1 MSGAPGRR
9 NESVRA
15 EVGNIATLD
24 GMRGIAVLWV
34 ILFHFHVLRPD
45 DPWVKACK
53 ATPLEAWIG
62 NGYLGVDLFFVISG
76 FLLALPWFVH
86 AQAGRGAPSMRAFYV
101 RRFWRIAPAYY
112 VQLVFLFLVV
122 LPVLRGP
129 AYWRGDLWVYVFNAG
144 MHATFM
150 HNTTPLTSGSMAANG
165 ALWTLGVEAWF
176 YALLPIVMPLFV
188 RWPRAMAL
196 VSLALAQ
203 AWRIGTRD
211 DLAWLVDAEMALG
224 RTWSWPEEV
233 VRYLLLHQLPS
244 YFGHFGLGIALGA
257 AWLKSRAQPLRRP
270 WLLDAMALAGLV
282 LLEWVLA
289 IDGNVAGSLTWA
301 LPAIS
306 LAAILY
312 WGAARRGWTERF
324 LARGP
329 LAFAGRISY
338 SAYLYHLPLLLVINP
353 LAGTTGPAAVFP
365 AYLVAVTAISWMSWR
380 FVEKPLLHGLGEWWW
395 WGLPLRARPD
405 RERRPDGE
413 DLQRGHTP

>member
-1 MSGAPGRR
+1 MRERGD
-9 NESVRA
+9 ESVRA

-34 ILFHFHVLRPD
+34 ILFHFYVLRPGD
-45 DPWVKACK
+45 AWVMACKSSFLAPWV
-53 ATPLEAWIG
+53 G

-86 AQAGRGAPSMRAFYV
+86 ARAGRGAPSMRAFYV

-112 VQLVFLFLVV
+112 AQLVLLFLIVI
-122 LPVLRGP
+122 PILRGP
-129 AYWRGDLWVYVFNAG
+129 DYWRTDLWVYVFNAG

-176 YALLPIVMPLFV
+176 YVLLPVVMPLFV
-188 RWPRAMAL
+188 RRPRTMAV
-196 VSLALAQ
+196 VSIALAQ
-203 AWRIGTRD
+203 AWRIATRD

-244 YFGHFGLGIALGA
+244 YLGHFGIGIALGA
-257 AWLKSRAQPLRRP
+257 AWLGVRAKPMRRP
-270 WLLDAMALAGLV
+270 WLLDIAALAAV
-282 LLEWVLA
+282 ALLEWVLA
-289 IDGNVAGSLTWA
+289 IDGDIAGSLTWA
-301 LPAIS
+301 LPTIA

-312 WGAARRGWTERF
+312 WGAARGGWTQRF

-329 LAFAGRISY
+329 IAFMGRISY
-338 SAYLYHLPLLLVINP
+338 SAYLYHLPLLLVMNKFV
-353 LAGTTGPAAVFP
+353 GTAGPAVILP
-365 AYLVAVTAISWMSWR
+365 AYLTLVIAVSWLSWR
-380 FVEKPLLHGLGEWWW
+380 LVETPLLHGLGQWWW
-395 WGLPLRARPD
+395 WGLPLRARAD

-413 DLQRGHTP
+413 DLQERHAP